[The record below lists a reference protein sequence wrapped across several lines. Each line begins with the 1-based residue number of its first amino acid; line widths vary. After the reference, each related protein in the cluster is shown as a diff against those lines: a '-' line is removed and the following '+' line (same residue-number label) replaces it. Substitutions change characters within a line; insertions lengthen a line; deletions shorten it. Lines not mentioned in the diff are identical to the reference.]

1 MKARNKETDLV
12 SPHTWLLKVNSRES
26 GRIPEMVMEVQF
38 AQCPR
43 SSQVARVAQSV
54 TLRPLCVLPQPTLSP
69 GVLLGS
75 AGGQSQRN
83 AWNWLNTSS
92 TFFIESKYFSRGICH
107 ISPPGK
113 WILFARAAALLAYG
127 ARSCLESVIPLF
139 ERFSGSWAYP
149 PWLQKGTQM
158 VLFEA
163 PCDPIWS
170 TEVK

>member
-1 MKARNKETDLV
+1 MITLLVKARNKKTDLV
-12 SPHTWLLKVNSRES
+12 SPHTWLLKVNSSER

-54 TLRPLCVLPQPTLSP
+54 TLRPLCILPRPPLSP

-92 TFFIESKYFSRGICH
+92 TFFIESKYPSRGICH

-113 WILFARAAALLAYG
+113 WILFALATALLEYG
-127 ARSCLESVIPLF
+127 ARSYLETVIPLF
-139 ERFSGSWAYP
+139 ECFSKS
-149 PWLQKGTQM
+149 
-158 VLFEA
+158 
-163 PCDPIWS
+163 
-170 TEVK
+170 